1 LNINVFDY
9 IDEYLHSDLFFI
21 ETSLT
26 SETASQLLT
35 IMFSRLEKQ
44 SINSTALE
52 TVLFEAGNRS
62 DLSVEIKKRLPSL
75 LESFFNFLSS
85 SGKYPPAKNWIVD
98 LQLVT
103 QKYLSK
109 IKEDGTLKGETFRK
123 NYTDVGRNDLCPCGS
138 GKKFKKC
145 CMGLMY

>member
-1 LNINVFDY
+1 LNINISDY
-9 IDEYLHSDLFFI
+9 IDEYLHSDLFVI

-26 SETASQLLT
+26 RETASQLLAV
-35 IMFSRLEKQ
+35 MLSRLEKQ
-44 SINSTALE
+44 NIDSTTLE
-52 TVLFEAGNRS
+52 TVLFETGSRS
-62 DLSVEIKKRLPSL
+62 DLSVEIKKDLPFL
-75 LESFFNFLSS
+75 VENFFNFLSS

-103 QKYLSK
+103 PKYLSK

-123 NYTDVGRNDLCPCGS
+123 NYTDVGRNDPCPCGS

-145 CMGLMY
+145 CMGLIG